1 MAEQRKI
8 LDCRE
13 HPSEK
18 NCSLT
23 ICGTEKEVLDAGVQ
37 HAVAS
42 HGHPN
47 NPELRTMLKSALKDA
62 K

>member
-1 MAEQRKI
+1 MAEQRKM

-23 ICGTEKEVLDAGVQ
+23 ICGSESEVLDAGVQ
-37 HAVAS
+37 HATSS

-47 NPELRTMLKSALKDA
+47 TPELRTMLKSALKDA